1 MFGRRRC
8 PDRCPP
14 ANDKEPGMVSP
25 IFLSSGDV
33 IADRRFEWA
42 RDREAKGD
50 LAGAADLLTQAL
62 ELAPDY
68 ASAWFALGE
77 LREALGDRAGAIA
90 AFERA
95 RVTDPQDRHG
105 ATLRLVRLGSGRIV
119 GMPEGYVRALFDSYA
134 PNFDHALMEGLN
146 YSAPDLLFH
155 AVAAGHAGQRMK
167 FGSVLDLGCGTG
179 LAALPFRPFSDWVV
193 GVDLSPAMLAQ
204 ARKKGLYD
212 RLIESEAVAFLAG
225 EAKVG
230 ARYHLMLAADV
241 FMYLDELGTALKAAA
256 RVLAP
261 PGRFAFTVET
271 HDGEGVIL
279 RETLRYAHSAA
290 HVLAALEAAGLK
302 LNSLDFASTRTEK
315 GVPVSGLVVI
325 AGH

>member
-1 MFGRRRC
+1 M
-8 PDRCPP
+8 
-14 ANDKEPGMVSP
+14 ASP

-50 LAGAADLLTQAL
+50 LAGAADLLMQAL
-62 ELAPDY
+62 KLAPDY

-77 LREALGDRAGAIA
+77 LRETLGDRAGAIA

-95 RVTDPQDRHG
+95 RTIDAQDRHG
-105 ATLRLVRLGSGRIV
+105 AALRLVRLGCRPAV
-119 GMPEGYVRALFDSYA
+119 GMPEGYVRALFDGYA
-134 PNFDHALMEGLN
+134 PDFDRALTEGLG
-146 YSAPDLLFH
+146 YRAPDLLFH
-155 AVAAGHAGQRMK
+155 AVAAAHAGQRMK

-179 LAALPFRPFSDWVV
+179 LAALPFRPFSDWMV

-212 RLIESEAVAFLAG
+212 RLIESEAVAFLGG
-225 EAKVG
+225 EANIG
-230 ARYHLMLAADV
+230 AHYHLMLAADV

-256 RVLAP
+256 RVLAS
-261 PGRFAFTVET
+261 PGRLAFTVET

-290 HVLAALEAAGLK
+290 HVRAALEAAGLK
-302 LNSLDFASTRTEK
+302 VNSLDSASTRTEK
-315 GVPVSGLVVI
+315 GIPVPGLIVV